1 MSFET
6 GARCKMGARFFEST
20 ASLAF
25 RVEVNLRAI
34 ILRHFE
40 RMTQH
45 PAFSESPMPLF
56 LRDEVPDI
64 KIPAAAK
71 LPSYIGE
78 HRKRL
83 RDRFLTGGAG
93 ALPDYEMLEL
103 ILFRAIPRQDVKPL
117 AHQLLTVFGD
127 FNRVLSA
134 SPARLTEVK
143 GVGDAVITELK
154 IVEAAAQRLAR
165 SRILQ
170 RHVISSWD
178 AALDYCHTTMS
189 HRDTEQFRV
198 LYLDRKN
205 VLVADEAQAQG
216 TVDHVPVYPREV
228 VKRALELNASAL
240 ILVHNHPSGDPTPS
254 EADIAMTHQIKTAAE
269 VLGLTLHDHL
279 VIGRSRELSF
289 RSEGLI

>member
-1 MSFET
+1 MSQP
-6 GARCKMGARFFEST
+6 
-20 ASLAF
+20 
-25 RVEVNLRAI
+25 N
-34 ILRHFE
+34 
-40 RMTQH
+40 
-45 PAFSESPMPLF
+45 AFSESPMTLF
-56 LRDEVPDI
+56 DCDEVQ
-64 KIPAAAK
+64 AAEGLPRGR
-71 LPSYIGE
+71 LPSYVND

-83 RDRFLTGGAG
+83 RERFLTGGAA

-103 ILFRAIPRQDVKPL
+103 VLFRAIPRQDVKPL
-117 AHQLLTVFGD
+117 THLLLDIFGD

-134 SPARLTEVK
+134 PIARLSEVK

-178 AALDYCHTTMS
+178 AVLDYCHTTMA

-198 LYLDRKN
+198 LFLDRKN

-254 EADIAMTHQIKTAAE
+254 EADIAMTRQIQAAAQA
-269 VLGLTLHDHL
+269 LDLTLHDHL
-279 VIGRSRELSF
+279 VIGKSRELSF
-289 RSEGLI
+289 RSAGLL